1 MDEQPRMRSAAG
13 VVVLESSISSIEPT
27 GLRYRGIA
35 IDELVTFASY
45 EEVAWLLLT
54 GSLPSAS
61 ELEQI
66 YDDLAAG
73 AVLPDPVWNSFAGLP
88 AGSLPIARM
97 QAVLPVLGLYV
108 PALVSSRELPA
119 PRRAVRLMGAFA
131 ALAGSANRGSRL
143 QAVIAGE
150 GANGDKRGVAS
161 IFMSAM
167 NGDSVPADDVQ
178 ALEEVLILYADH
190 ELNVSTFAGRVT
202 ASTRADLVSSVLAAL
217 CALRGPLH
225 GGIDRFVRSMLAAVE
240 HEGVDSAL
248 ERYVRSGT
256 PLPGFG
262 HAVYRGMDPRA
273 VLMRDLARRLAERTG
288 ERKFLELTETV
299 EGVASYRRLPAPNVD
314 LYAVAVYQSLRVPD
328 DLTTLVFATG
338 RMAGWCAHVLEQYE
352 DNRLIRPRAAYIG
365 PEPRTLSE
373 ARSGRSDE
381 S

>member
-1 MDEQPRMRSAAG
+1 VDEQPRMRSAVG

-73 AVLPDPVWNSFAGLP
+73 AVLPDPVWNAFEGLP

-108 PALVSSRELPA
+108 PALVGSRELPA

-143 QAVIAGE
+143 QAVIAAE

-167 NGDSVPADDVQ
+167 NGDSVPAEDVQ

-190 ELNVSTFAGRVT
+190 ELNASTFAGRVT

-365 PEPRTLSE
+365 PDPRTLSE
-373 ARSGRSDE
+373 ARSGKSDDA
-381 S
+381 

>member
-1 MDEQPRMRSAAG
+1 MRSAAG

-73 AVLPDPVWNSFAGLP
+73 AVLPDPVWNAFAGLP

-108 PALVSSRELPA
+108 PALVTSRELPA
-119 PRRAVRLMGAFA
+119 PRRAVRLIGAFA
-131 ALAGSANRGSRL
+131 ALAGNANRGSSL
-143 QAVIAGE
+143 QAVIAAE

-167 NGDSVPADDVQ
+167 NGDSVPAEDVQ

-190 ELNVSTFAGRVT
+190 ELNASTFAGRVT

-365 PEPRTLSE
+365 PEPHSLSE
-373 ARSGRSDE
+373 ARSGKSDDA
-381 S
+381 

>member
-73 AVLPDPVWNSFAGLP
+73 AVLPDPVWNAFAGLP

-119 PRRAVRLMGAFA
+119 PRRAVRLIGAFA
-131 ALAGSANRGSRL
+131 ALAGSANRGSPL
-143 QAVIAGE
+143 QAVIAAE

-167 NGDSVPADDVQ
+167 NGDSVPAEDVQ

-190 ELNVSTFAGRVT
+190 ELNASTFAGRVT

-365 PEPRTLSE
+365 PEPHSLSE
-373 ARSGRSDE
+373 ARSGKSDDA
-381 S
+381 

>member
-1 MDEQPRMRSAAG
+1 MDEQPRMRSATG

-108 PALVSSRELPA
+108 PALVTSRELPA
-119 PRRAVRLMGAFA
+119 PRRAVRLIGAFA
-131 ALAGSANRGSRL
+131 ALAGNANRGSSL
-143 QAVIAGE
+143 QAVIAAE

-167 NGDSVPADDVQ
+167 NGDSVPAEDVQ

-190 ELNVSTFAGRVT
+190 ELNASTFAGRVT

-365 PEPRTLSE
+365 PEPHSLSE
-373 ARSGRSDE
+373 ARSGKSDDA
-381 S
+381 

>member
-1 MDEQPRMRSAAG
+1 MRN
-13 VVVLESSISSIEPT
+13 
-27 GLRYRGIA
+27 
-35 IDELVTFASY
+35 VT
-45 EEVAWLLLT
+45 
-54 GSLPSAS
+54 P
-61 ELEQI
+61 
-66 YDDLAAG
+66 
-73 AVLPDPVWNSFAGLP
+73 N
-88 AGSLPIARM
+88 
-97 QAVLPVLGLYV
+97 
-108 PALVSSRELPA
+108 
-119 PRRAVRLMGAFA
+119 
-131 ALAGSANRGSRL
+131 
-143 QAVIAGE
+143 
-150 GANGDKRGVAS
+150 
-161 IFMSAM
+161 
-167 NGDSVPADDVQ
+167 
-178 ALEEVLILYADH
+178 
-190 ELNVSTFAGRVT
+190 
-202 ASTRADLVSSVLAAL
+202 
-217 CALRGPLH
+217 
-225 GGIDRFVRSMLAAVE
+225 VRSMLAAVE

-273 VLMRDLARRLAERTG
+273 VLMRDLARRLSERTG

-338 RMAGWCAHVLEQYE
+338 RMAGWCAHVLEQYK

>member
-73 AVLPDPVWNSFAGLP
+73 AVLPDPVWNAFAGLP

-108 PALVSSRELPA
+108 PALVTSRELPA

-131 ALAGSANRGSRL
+131 ALAGNANRGSSL
-143 QAVIAGE
+143 QAVIAAE

-167 NGDSVPADDVQ
+167 NGDSVPAEDVQ

-190 ELNVSTFAGRVT
+190 ELNASTFAGRVT

-365 PEPRTLSE
+365 PEPHSLSE
-373 ARSGRSDE
+373 ARSGKSDDA
-381 S
+381 

>member
-73 AVLPDPVWNSFAGLP
+73 AVLPDPVWNAFEGLA

-108 PALVSSRELPA
+108 PALVGSRELPA

-365 PEPRTLSE
+365 PEPHSLSE
-373 ARSGRSDE
+373 ARSGKSDDA
-381 S
+381 